1 MLLNP
6 QQSYRCR
13 ERREHSLSV
22 RRQQRG
28 KDRNPCR
35 PGINPAAPFYFG
47 SSPSYN
53 ARNFILDNFRLFNRA
68 LTNYEIKDFYEKEF
82 NYFNSLKRKPYLLDF
97 MNNLSKK
104 RENPCRIYN
113 FLSDDVMRDMDLI
126 DVLLKFDPNNIKYVP
141 KDLREDHSFIKNVI
155 EKYKVNELEPIFNN
169 NKELITK
176 IIEKNGKYLKKFSQ
190 YINDIDM
197 VKLALK
203 TYNHIDILTPNML
216 ENKELVLD
224 ILKKDPS
231 ECKHLFSLKKYVNDL
246 DVMKLAIKHDHKL
259 FYHSNSITD
268 IEILNY
274 VVEKTEDFALVIKEQ
289 IQNKELMIKLIN
301 NKENIN
307 KICKTSLHITTIIV
321 VIVISCKCIRYI

>member
-1 MLLNP
+1 MNNKQEWLEKVKI
-6 QQSYRCR
+6 QSPKKIKNKN
-13 ERREHSLSV
+13 SV
-22 RRQQRG
+22 LFFDVNTCLFEVSEEL
-28 KDRNPCR
+28 KNDYD
-35 PGINPAAPFYFG
+35 INFAAAVIGHEFLW
-47 SSPSYN
+47 N
-53 ARNFILDNFRLFNRA
+53 IHEDLRDDKKFILSLMENGYKRNIYDFLSKNLKQDKELFIKCLERDDSIKRDIEP
-68 LTNYEIKDFYEKEF
+68 EILNNKDVILKAMKIKNIYKSLDKKYDLDKDVMKIYFDYMPEHFIQAKKSVF

-203 TYNHIDILTPNML
+203 TYNHIDILTPDML

-231 ECKHLFSLKKYVNDL
+231 ECK
-246 DVMKLAIKHDHKL
+246 
-259 FYHSNSITD
+259 
-268 IEILNY
+268 
-274 VVEKTEDFALVIKEQ
+274 AL
-289 IQNKELMIKLIN
+289 
-301 NKENIN
+301 
-307 KICKTSLHITTIIV
+307 
-321 VIVISCKCIRYI
+321 